1 MERSSPFKGKY
12 ATETDFHIFES
23 NLYIRVYITKM
34 KGLVHTMTNFRIG
47 NKS

>member
-1 MERSSPFKGKY
+1 MERSSPFKGKS

-23 NLYIRVYITKM
+23 ILNIPAYITKM

-47 NKS
+47 NNS